1 MRPETADNCLR
12 YKTDALPESRERKID
27 FPAASVLLYIGSLW
41 RPGTFSKRKTK
52 FYRKAERPVNE
63 MNLTSLLS
71 FFGGIGLFLYGMSIM
86 STGLKN
92 AAGDKLRTILEKVAG
107 KRITAI
113 LIGILVTMLIQSS
126 SATDMM
132 VIGFVD
138 SALMDLSQA
147 IGVIMGANI
156 GTTVTAQITAFDLV
170 SYAPFLLF
178 VGCIMALFAKSSTAQ
193 NIGKVILG
201 FGMLFVGIGI
211 LKSAIALLA
220 QSEGF
225 VKALGLIAHPAAAI
239 LFGILF
245 TALLQSSSSSIVIFQ
260 AFAVEGMLS
269 YEQCV
274 FLIIGAAIGS
284 VTPNLL
290 ASLTTGRNGKRTAL
304 INLFFNL
311 IRGAVLTLIVLLVPA
326 VTGWIQSL
334 SPGDIG
340 RQVANTHTIFA
351 IFAVL
356 VISPFAE
363 QIVKLTKLVV
373 PLKASE
379 QQVLE
384 DRRLVYLA
392 NISTKTIPA
401 VAMGQAKLEIVRMG
415 GIAANNLKN
424 AVRYFFDAS
433 QPELFA
439 QVEET
444 EETVDWL
451 NKTIE
456 DKLVELRTL
465 PMSDKDVFRLS
476 RLILV
481 VSNFERISDHAENI
495 IEFGAKIRSAK
506 AVISETAMGE
516 LRTLANAVLE
526 NLDRAMEVFEKEHF
540 ELLDEVKAGEQAID
554 DMQEQFIRNHI
565 DRLMTTACDPL
576 GGVVFTDMC
585 TDLERCGDQAMNIA
599 EALERS

>member
-1 MRPETADNCLR
+1 M
-12 YKTDALPESRERKID
+12 S
-27 FPAASVLLYIGSLW
+27 
-41 RPGTFSKRKTK
+41 
-52 FYRKAERPVNE
+52 
-63 MNLTSLLS
+63 LTSVLS

-86 STGLKN
+86 SKGLKN
-92 AAGDKLRTILEKVAG
+92 AAGDKMRTILEKVAG

-138 SALMDLSQA
+138 SALMNLSQA

-178 VGCIMALFAKSSTAQ
+178 IGCVMALFAKKSLVQ

-220 QSEGF
+220 KSSAFKQAIS
-225 VKALGLIAHPAAAI
+225 VLDNPALAI

-269 YEQCV
+269 YTDCV

-284 VTPNLL
+284 VMPNFL

-304 INLFFNL
+304 LNLYFNL
-311 IRGAVLTLIVLLVPA
+311 IRGALLTSIVLIFPTVLS
-326 VTGWIQSL
+326 WIQAL
-334 SPGDIG
+334 SPNDIA

-356 VISPFAE
+356 VLSPFAE
-363 QIVKLTKLVV
+363 KIVKLAEKTV

-379 QQVLE
+379 QQALE

-392 NISTKTIPA
+392 NINVKSIPA
-401 VAMGQAKLEIVRMG
+401 VAMQQAKRELTRMG
-415 GIAANNLKN
+415 KIARDNL
-424 AVRYFFDAS
+424 AASIEFFFHPAKS
-433 QPELFA
+433 ELFA

-444 EETVDWL
+444 EETVDYL

-456 DKLVELRTL
+456 DKLVGLRAL
-465 PMSDKDVFRLS
+465 PLSDKDVFRLS
-476 RLILV
+476 RMILA

-495 IEFGAKIRSAK
+495 IEFADRMKAAK
-506 AVISETAMGE
+506 VTISEIAMGE
-516 LRTLANAVLE
+516 LKTLSGKVME
-526 NLDRAMEVFEKEHF
+526 NLDRAMRTFEEESPELLAETEEKEQ
-540 ELLDEVKAGEQAID
+540 EID
-554 DMQEQFIRNHI
+554 DLQEQFIQNHI
-565 DRLMTTACDPL
+565 DRLMVSVCDPL
-576 GGVVFTDMC
+576 GGVIFADMC

-599 EALERS
+599 EALVKK

>member
-1 MRPETADNCLR
+1 
-12 YKTDALPESRERKID
+12 
-27 FPAASVLLYIGSLW
+27 
-41 RPGTFSKRKTK
+41 
-52 FYRKAERPVNE
+52 

-107 KRITAI
+107 KRITAV

-138 SALMDLSQA
+138 SALMNLSQA

-156 GTTVTAQITAFDLV
+156 GTTVTAQITAFNLTA
-170 SYAPFLLF
+170 YAPFLLF
-178 VGCIMALFAKSSTAQ
+178 VGCVMALFAKSSLVQ

-220 QSEGF
+220 ESDGF
-225 VKALGLIAHPAAAI
+225 VKALGLIGHPAAAI

-304 INLFFNL
+304 LNLFLNL
-311 IRGAVLTLIVLLVPA
+311 IRGAVLTLIVVLVPA
-326 VTGWIQSL
+326 VTDWIKSL
-334 SPGDIG
+334 SPGDVA

-363 QIVKLTKLVV
+363 QIVKLTKLAV

-384 DRRLVYLA
+384 DRRLVYIA
-392 NISTKTIPA
+392 NINNKTIPA

-415 GIAANNLKN
+415 GIAATNLKN
-424 AVRYFFDAS
+424 AVRYFFDPS
-433 QPELFA
+433 QTQLFA

-456 DKLVELRTL
+456 DKLVELRAMPL
-465 PMSDKDVFRLS
+465 SDKDVFRLS

-495 IEFGAKIRSAK
+495 IEFAAKMKSAK
-506 AVISETAMGE
+506 AVISKTAMAE
-516 LRTLANAVLE
+516 LRTLADAVVD

-540 ELLDEVKAGEQAID
+540 ELLEMVKAGEQAID

-565 DRLMTTACDPL
+565 DRLMVNACDPL
-576 GGVVFTDMC
+576 GGVIFTDMC

>member
-1 MRPETADNCLR
+1 MDL
-12 YKTDALPESRERKID
+12 KT
-27 FPAASVLLYIGSLW
+27 V
-41 RPGTFSKRKTK
+41 
-52 FYRKAERPVNE
+52 
-63 MNLTSLLS
+63 LS
-71 FFGGIGLFLYGMSIM
+71 FFGGIGLFLYGMSVM

-92 AAGDKLRTILEKVAG
+92 AAGDKLKIILEKVAG
-107 KRITAI
+107 KRSTAI
-113 LIGILVTMLIQSS
+113 LVGILVTMLIQSS

-138 SALMDLSQA
+138 SALMNLSQA

-156 GTTVTAQITAFDLV
+156 GTTVTAQITAFDLA

-178 VGCIMALFAKSSTAQ
+178 AGCIVALFVKNTTAQ
-193 NIGKVILG
+193 NIGKVVLG

-211 LKSAIALLA
+211 LKSAIKVLA
-220 QSEGF
+220 DSAAF
-225 VKALGLIAHPAAAI
+225 VKALTFLEHPAVCI

-269 YEQCV
+269 YEECV

-304 INLFFNL
+304 LNLYFNL
-311 IRGAVLTLIVLLVPA
+311 IRGAMLTLIVLLVPA
-326 VTGWIQSL
+326 VPRFIQSL
-334 SPGDIG
+334 SPSDIA

-356 VISPFAE
+356 VISPFADR
-363 QIVKLTKLVV
+363 IVKLTEKTV
-373 PLKASE
+373 PLRESE
-379 QQVLE
+379 QQALE
-384 DRRLVYLA
+384 DRRLMYLA
-392 NISTKTIPA
+392 SVNSKTIPA
-401 VAMGQAKLEIVRMG
+401 VAMSQAKLETVRMG
-415 GIAANNLKN
+415 GIAAGNLKT
-424 AVRYFFDAS
+424 AVRYFFDPS
-433 QPELFA
+433 QTELFD

-451 NKTIE
+451 NKAIE
-456 DKLVELRTL
+456 DRMVELRTM

-495 IEFGAKIRSAK
+495 IEFAAKMKSAK
-506 AVISETAMGE
+506 AVLSETAVVE
-516 LRTLANAVLE
+516 LKTLADAVID
-526 NLDRAMEVFEKEHF
+526 NLDRAMEVFKEERF
-540 ELLDEVKAGEQAID
+540 ELLEETKAKEQEID
-554 DMQEQFIRNHI
+554 DMQERFIANHVS
-565 DRLMTTACDPL
+565 RLMTSACDPL
-576 GGVVFTDMC
+576 GGVIFTDMC

-599 EALERS
+599 EALVRDQA

>member
-1 MRPETADNCLR
+1 
-12 YKTDALPESRERKID
+12 
-27 FPAASVLLYIGSLW
+27 
-41 RPGTFSKRKTK
+41 
-52 FYRKAERPVNE
+52 
-63 MNLTSLLS
+63 MNLTSILS

-92 AAGDKLRTILEKVAG
+92 AAGDKMRTILEKVAG
-107 KRITAI
+107 KRVTAI

-138 SALMDLSQA
+138 SALMNLSQA

-178 VGCIMALFAKSSTAQ
+178 VGAVMALFAKKSVTQ

-211 LKSAIALLA
+211 LKSSIALLA
-220 QSEGF
+220 QSDGF
-225 VKALGLIAHPAAAI
+225 VNALKILAHPALAI
-239 LFGILF
+239 LFGVLF
-245 TALLQSSSSSIVIFQ
+245 TALLQSSSSAIVIFQ
-260 AFAVEGMLS
+260 AFAVEGMLH

-274 FLIIGAAIGS
+274 FLIIGAAVGS
-284 VTPNLL
+284 VMPNLL

-304 INLFFNL
+304 LNLYFNL
-311 IRGAVLTLIVLLVPA
+311 IRGALLTSIVLIFPVVLT
-326 VTGWIQSL
+326 WIQAL
-334 SPGDIG
+334 SPNDIA

-356 VISPFAE
+356 VLSPFAE
-363 QIVKLTKLVV
+363 QIVKLTKLTV

-392 NISTKTIPA
+392 NINAKSIPA
-401 VAMGQAKLEIVRMG
+401 VAMQQAKRELNRMG
-415 GIAANNLKN
+415 KIARDNL
-424 AVRYFFDAS
+424 AAAIEFFFHPS
-433 QPELFA
+433 NMELFA

-444 EETVDWL
+444 EETVDYL

-456 DKLVELRTL
+456 DRLVELRAL
-465 PMSDKDVFRLS
+465 PLSDRDVFRLS
-476 RLILV
+476 RMILA

-495 IEFGAKIRSAK
+495 IEFADRMKDAKVSMSA
-506 AVISETAMGE
+506 AATEE
-516 LRTLANAVLE
+516 LRTLSGKVMD
-526 NLDRAMEVFEKEHF
+526 NLDRAMRTFEEEDPALLAETAEKEQ
-540 ELLDEVKAGEQAID
+540 EID
-554 DMQEQFIRNHI
+554 DLQEQYIKNHI
-565 DRLMTTACDPL
+565 DRLMVAACDPL
-576 GGVVFTDMC
+576 GGVIFADMC

-599 EALERS
+599 EALVKK

>member
-1 MRPETADNCLR
+1 
-12 YKTDALPESRERKID
+12 
-27 FPAASVLLYIGSLW
+27 
-41 RPGTFSKRKTK
+41 
-52 FYRKAERPVNE
+52 
-63 MNLTSLLS
+63 MNLTSILS

-92 AAGDKLRTILEKVAG
+92 AAGDKMRTILEKVAG
-107 KRITAI
+107 RRITAI
-113 LIGILVTMLIQSS
+113 FIGILVTMLIQSS

-138 SALMDLSQA
+138 SALMNLSQA

-178 VGCIMALFAKSSTAQ
+178 VGCIAALFAKSSLVQ
-193 NIGKVILG
+193 NIGKVLLG

-225 VKALGLIAHPAAAI
+225 VKALALIEHPAAAV

-260 AFAVEGMLS
+260 AFAMEGMLS

-304 INLFFNL
+304 LNLFFNL
-311 IRGAVLTLIVLLVPA
+311 IRGALLTLIVVLFPA
-326 VTGWIQSL
+326 VPKFIQSL

-351 IFAVL
+351 VFAVL
-356 VISPFAE
+356 AISPFAE
-363 QIVKLTKLVV
+363 QLVKLTKLAV
-373 PLKASE
+373 PLKESE

-384 DRRLVYLA
+384 DRRLIYLA
-392 NISTKTIPA
+392 NISSRTIPA
-401 VAMGQAKLEIVRMG
+401 VAMGQAKLELARMG
-415 GIAANNLKN
+415 KIARDNLNNALT
-424 AVRYFFDAS
+424 YFFDPS
-433 QPELFA
+433 RGELFG

-456 DKLVELRTL
+456 DKLVELRTMPL
-465 PMSDKDVFRLS
+465 SDKDVFRLS
-476 RLILV
+476 RMILL

-495 IEFGAKIRSAK
+495 IEFASKMKSAK
-506 AVISETAMGE
+506 AVISAAALGE
-516 LRTLANAVLE
+516 LKTLSDAVLA
-526 NLDRAMEVFEKEHF
+526 NLDRAMKVFDEERS
-540 ELLDEVKAGEQAID
+540 ELLKEVEDREQEID

-565 DRLMTTACDPL
+565 ERLMVSACDPL

-599 EALERS
+599 EALVKTNS